1 MRTSTS
7 ERASHCLRRTTTF
20 WPTMA
25 LLSVFST
32 NAATGWPPDIEVR
45 ITRAIDDSGVPVS
58 WQSKVQCTE
67 TVCEAELNGAE
78 PNPTN
83 VDWMTELTERLP
95 LTDWGVKQISMTLR
109 EKAPGVRVSVLR
121 LSNSAPQPQSTAVTA
136 Q

>member
-1 MRTSTS
+1 MRTSTN
-7 ERASHCLRRTTTF
+7 ERAPHCLRQTTTV
-20 WPTMA
+20 WLTMA

-32 NAATGWPPDIEVR
+32 SSATGWPPDIEDR
-45 ITRAIDDSGVPVS
+45 ITRAIDDSGVTVS

-83 VDWMTELTERLP
+83 VDWMTELTGRLP

-121 LSNSAPQPQSTAVTA
+121 LSNSAPQSQTTAVTT